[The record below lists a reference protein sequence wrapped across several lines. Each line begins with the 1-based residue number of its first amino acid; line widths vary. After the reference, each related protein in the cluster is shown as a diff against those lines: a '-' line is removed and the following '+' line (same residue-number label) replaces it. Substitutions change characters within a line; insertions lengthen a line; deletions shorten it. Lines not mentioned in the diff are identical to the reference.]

1 MTAAATA
8 AMVPARR
15 TDSSISEDAAMEPIT
30 ITTTVD
36 LDHWNEEELLVHEW
50 RTEQL
55 RRLGIRRALAERF
68 AGLVDWHE
76 IAELVERGCS
86 PELALEIAR

>member
-1 MTAAATA
+1 
-8 AMVPARR
+8 
-15 TDSSISEDAAMEPIT
+15 MEPIT
-30 ITTTVD
+30 MTATD
-36 LDHWNEEELLVHEW
+36 LDHWNDEELLVREW

-55 RRLGIRRALAERF
+55 RGLGIPTALAERF

-76 IAELVERGCS
+76 IAELVGRGCS